1 METWVYGLVLGSA
14 LMHATWNAL
23 VKSGGGDT
31 LLTLVGLKVCNMLVA
46 LAALPFFGWPKAES
60 WPYLLAS
67 TVAVVAYYV
76 CLLRAYSLSDF
87 NLAYPLARGAAP
99 VLVLIVSVLVAGDTI
114 SFGAGVGVAV
124 VSGGILTLA
133 FRREISSH
141 HVVAVAWALTV
152 GCFVATYTVID
163 GIGARLS
170 GDPGGYNAALHILA
184 GIPILGAGLSQ
195 RGLQTC
201 AAHLRA
207 NWRPALLGGTLMFG
221 AYGIVI
227 FALTRLPMGPVA
239 AVRES
244 GVIFGALIGAL
255 VFKEQLATQR
265 VLAAAVVSVGVS
277 IIIMWR

>member
-1 METWVYGLVLGSA
+1 MYGLVLGSA

-23 VKSGGGDT
+23 VKSGSDR
-31 LLTLVGLKVCNMLVA
+31 LLTLVGFKVCNIAVA
-46 LAALPFFGWPKAES
+46 LVALPFFGWPKAES

-67 TVAVVAYYV
+67 TAAVVAYYV

-99 VLVLIVSVLVAGDTI
+99 VLVLILSVLVAGDTI
-114 SFGAGVGVAV
+114 SVGPAVGVAV
-124 VSGGILTLA
+124 VSGGILILA
-133 FRREISSH
+133 FRREVSSH
-141 HVVAVAWALTV
+141 HVVAVAWALAV

-184 GIPILGAGLSQ
+184 GIPILGAGLYQ
-195 RGLQTC
+195 RGPEKC
-201 AAHLRA
+201 VAHLRA
-207 NWRPALLGGTLMFG
+207 NWRAALLGGALMFG

-227 FALTRLPMGPVA
+227 FALTKLPMGPVA
-239 AVRES
+239 ALRES

-265 VLAAAVVSVGVS
+265 VLAAATVFVGVS
-277 IIIMWR
+277 IIILWR